1 MRVTLTREYR
11 KIATTYGLFQN
22 LSGDANIELTEDV
35 QNDGIILRPFQIAT
49 VNRTVY
55 ARKVSGPGTGV
66 LAVLPFVDAEETE
79 ETDDETSGD
88 TTDETDSALPAYNPP
103 PKPPLPPRH
112 PHHVCAD
119 PYDCFGREDFP
130 KPPPPHGDWH
140 HGHRPPPP
148 PDSDADKYV
157 IKIPRELVD
166 RGQNKFVV
174 DFSR

>member
-35 QNDGIILRPFQIAT
+35 QSDGIVLRPFQIVA

-55 ARKVSGPGTGV
+55 ARKVSGAGTAA
-66 LAVLPFVDAEETE
+66 LAVLPFVDAEETDG
-79 ETDDETSGD
+79 TDDESSSD
-88 TTDETDSALPAYNPP
+88 TADETNSALPSYNPPP
-103 PKPPLPPRH
+103 PKPPAPPRP
-112 PHHVCAD
+112 PHHD
-119 PYDCFGREDFP
+119 PYDCFCREDFP
-130 KPPPPHGDWH
+130 KPPPPPHGDWH

-148 PDSDADKYV
+148 DNDADKYV

>member
-35 QNDGIILRPFQIAT
+35 QNDGIVLRPFQIVT

-55 ARKVSGPGTGV
+55 ARKVSEPGTGV
-66 LAVLPFVDAEETE
+66 LAVLPFVDAEESD
-79 ETDDETSGD
+79 ETDGETSDD
-88 TTDETDSALPAYNPP
+88 TADETDSALPSFPPPPP
-103 PKPPLPPRH
+103 PKPFPPRH
-112 PHHVCAD
+112 PHHICAN
-119 PYDCFGREDFP
+119 PYDCFDGQDFP
-130 KPPPPHGDWH
+130 KPPHWQ